1 MSIDNEISHNG
12 QQNDMSNAGVI
23 ITNSAT
29 PLPEGVHLPL
39 YMDNHATTQMD
50 QRVLDA
56 MMPFFSVKFG
66 NAASRNHAF
75 GWEAE
80 QAVEVA
86 RAQIAK
92 LIGATAK
99 EIIFTS
105 GATESNNLAIKGI
118 AEMYK
123 ERGNHIITQATE
135 HKAVLDTCKKLEK
148 QGFRVTYLPPQAD
161 GLISLDELKQAI
173 VADGPGKTILVTI
186 MYANNEI
193 GVIQPIAEIGKICH
207 EAGVLFHTDAVQAVG
222 KIPVDVQKDNIDVLS
237 LTAHKLYGP
246 KGIGALY
253 VRRRNPRVQI
263 TEQINGGGHERGM
276 RSGTLNVPGI
286 VGLGMACEIAG
297 AEMVPETAR
306 LTELRDYMKAKFEA
320 ALDYVQVNGNM
331 EHHLPG
337 NLNMSFVYVE
347 GESLLMGINDIAVSS
362 GSACTSATLE
372 PSYVLKALGLGDD
385 VAHSSIRFG
394 LGRFNTRAEVDYV
407 SDKLIDVVL
416 KLREL
421 SPLYEMVK
429 EGIDLT
435 KIEWAAH

>member
-1 MSIDNEISHNG
+1 
-12 QQNDMSNAGVI
+12 MSNDLSSNGLVV
-23 ITNSAT
+23 TQSSS
-29 PLPEGVHLPL
+29 PLPEGVHLPI
-39 YMDNHATTQMD
+39 YMDNHATTPLD
-50 QRVLDA
+50 PRVLEA
-56 MMPFFSVKFG
+56 MLPYFGAKFG
-66 NAASRNHAF
+66 NAASRNHSF

-80 QAVEVA
+80 QGVEKA
-86 RAQIAK
+86 REQIAK

-118 AEMYK
+118 AEMYR

-148 QGFRVTYLPPQAD
+148 QGYRVTYLAPQAD
-161 GLISLDELKQAI
+161 GLISLDELKDAI
-173 VADGPGKTILVTI
+173 VAEGPNKTILVTI

-193 GVIQPIAEIGKICH
+193 GVVQPIAEIGKLCH
-207 EAGVLFHTDAVQAVG
+207 EKGILFHTDAVQAVG
-222 KIPVDVQKDNIDVLS
+222 KVPVDVQKDNIDVLS
-237 LTAHKLYGP
+237 LSAHKVYGP
-246 KGIGALY
+246 KGVGALY

-263 TEQINGGGHERGM
+263 SEQINGGGHERGM

-286 VGLGMACEIAG
+286 VGLGAACEIAMN
-297 AEMVPETAR
+297 EMESEAKR
-306 LTELRDYMKAKFEA
+306 EIELRDYLKNKLET
-320 ALDYVQVNGNM
+320 ALDYTQVNGNM
-331 EHHLPG
+331 DHHLPG
-337 NLNMSFVYVE
+337 NLNMSFIYVE

-394 LGRFNTRAEVDYV
+394 IGRFNTKAEVDYV
-407 SDKLIDVVL
+407 ADKLIDVVL

>member
-1 MSIDNEISHNG
+1 MSTVE
-12 QQNDMSNAGVI
+12 NAV
-23 ITNSAT
+23 AA
-29 PLPEGVHLPL
+29 PADVHLPI
-39 YMDNHATTQMD
+39 YMDYHSTSPMD
-50 QRVLDA
+50 PRVLDA
-56 MMPFFSVKFG
+56 MMPYFTVKFG
-66 NAASRNHAF
+66 NSASRNHSF

-86 RAQIAK
+86 RGQIAK
-92 LIGATAK
+92 LIGASSK

-123 ERGNHIITQATE
+123 ERGNHIITQVTE
-135 HKAVLDTCKKLEK
+135 HKAVLDTCKRLEK
-148 QGFRVTYLPPQAD
+148 YGYRVTYLPVKAD
-161 GLISLDELKQAI
+161 GLIDLDDLKRAM
-173 VADGPGKTILVTI
+173 DDKTILVTI
-186 MYANNEI
+186 MSANNEI
-193 GVIQPIAEIGKICH
+193 GVIQPIAEIGKLCH
-207 EAGVLFHTDAVQAVG
+207 ERGILFHTDAVQAVG
-222 KIPVDVQKDNIDVLS
+222 KIPMDVQKMNIDVLS
-237 LTAHKLYGP
+237 VTAHKLYGP
-246 KGIGALY
+246 KGVGVLY

-263 TEQINGGGHERGM
+263 AAQIDGGGHERGM

-286 VGLGMACEIAG
+286 VGMGKACEIAG
-297 AEMVPETAR
+297 QEMETEAER
-306 LTELRDYMKAKFEA
+306 LTRLREKLKTKLEG
-320 ALDYVQVNGNM
+320 ALDYVHVNGSM
-331 EHHLPG
+331 EHRLPG

-394 LGRFNTRAEVDYV
+394 LGRFNQEAEVDYV
-407 SDKLIDVVL
+407 ANKVIDVVQ

-429 EGIDLT
+429 EGIDIS
-435 KIEWAAH
+435 KIEWQAH

>member
-1 MSIDNEISHNG
+1 MSIQDGISGNG
-12 QQNDMSNAGVI
+12 SGSQMSNSGMI
-23 ITNSAT
+23 ISQSKG

-39 YMDNHATTQMD
+39 YMDNHATTPLD
-50 QRVLDA
+50 PRVLEA
-56 MMPFFSVKFG
+56 MMPYFTGKFG

-80 QAVEVA
+80 EAVENA

-92 LIGATAK
+92 LINCTPK

-118 AEMYK
+118 AEMYREK
-123 ERGNHIITQATE
+123 GNHIITQVTE

-148 QGFRVTYLPPQAD
+148 MGYKVTYLPVQAD
-161 GLISLDELKQAI
+161 GLIDLEDLKRAI
-173 VADGPGKTILVTI
+173 VKEGPDKTILVTI

-193 GVIQPIAEIGKICH
+193 GVVQPIRDIGKICH
-207 EAGVLFHTDAVQAVG
+207 DAGVLFHTDAVQAVG
-222 KIPVDVQKDNIDVLS
+222 KIPVDVQAHNIDVLS
-237 LTAHKLYGP
+237 LSAHKIYGP
-246 KGIGALY
+246 KGVGALY

-286 VGLGMACEIAG
+286 VGLGKACEIAG
-297 AEMVPETAR
+297 AEMESESKQ
-306 LTELRDYMKAKFEA
+306 LSELRDYLRGRLESS
-320 ALDYVQVNGNM
+320 LDYVQVNGNM

-372 PSYVLKALGLGDD
+372 PSYVLKALGLGDEI
-385 VAHSSIRFG
+385 AHSSIRFG
-394 LGRFNTRAEVDYV
+394 LGRFNTKAEVDYV
-407 SDKLIDVVL
+407 ADKIIDVVQ

-429 EGIDLT
+429 EGIDLS

>member
-1 MSIDNEISHNG
+1 MSNEISNNG
-12 QQNDMSNAGVI
+12 SFNDMANNGVI
-23 ITNSAT
+23 ISESAA
-29 PLPEGVHLPL
+29 PLPPGVTLPL

-50 QRVLDA
+50 PRVLAA
-56 MMPFFSVKFG
+56 MLPYFTGKFG

-80 QAVEVA
+80 QAVETA
-86 RAQIAK
+86 REQIAK

-118 AEMYK
+118 AEMYR

-135 HKAVLDTCKKLEK
+135 HKAVLDTCKRLEK
-148 QGFRVTYLPPQAD
+148 SGYIVTYLPVQAD
-161 GLISLDELKQAI
+161 GLIDLGDLKRAI
-173 VADGPGKTILVTI
+173 VTEGPNKTILITI
-186 MYANNEI
+186 MFANNEI
-193 GVIQPIAEIGKICH
+193 GVVQPMAEIGKLCH
-207 EAGVLFHTDAVQAVG
+207 EKGIIFHTDAVQAVG
-222 KIPVDVQKDNIDVLS
+222 KIPVDVQGMNIDVLS

-246 KGIGALY
+246 KGVGALY

-263 TEQINGGGHERGM
+263 QAQVDGGGHERGM

-286 VGLGMACEIAG
+286 VGLGAACQIAG
-297 AEMVPETAR
+297 EEMEAESKR
-306 LTELRDYMKAKFEA
+306 LRELRDYMKAKFEN
-320 ALDYVQVNGNM
+320 ALDYIHVNGNM
-331 EHHLPG
+331 DHHLPG

-394 LGRFNTRAEVDYV
+394 LGRFNTKAEVDYV
-407 SDKLIDVVL
+407 SDKVIDVVL